1 MAKGVQTDMAERGSK
16 PAAEAARREKPRGS
30 FVLNSIVLPAV
41 SLLCALAAW
50 LIVTMYFDPQGTH
63 TISNVSVNF
72 GYQSSTYTAMNLDI
86 VDLPSVSNVRV
97 NVEGNGTIIGNMKA
111 EDIMVYPNYAA
122 VTGPGEVTLGLEARI
137 VNNDYANQGIRL
149 TVVSPTS
156 VTLVFE
162 NVTTKTLDIVAD
174 TAGVTVA
181 DGYTLHRTVS
191 APAAITLRGPASE
204 LEKVDSVAAIVTAED
219 ELADNYTT
227 SAVLELRD
235 ENGEAVEPRYTTMD
249 TETADV
255 TLSVYQVR
263 ELPLAVDFI
272 GTPKGFD
279 VNSLNYSLSRSTL
292 RVAGPARIVGP
303 LTELSVTSFDL
314 SQEFALGRDYQR
326 QIELPN
332 GIVSQDGV
340 GAVTLSFDTVNMDYT
355 TLNISNIQPINV
367 PSNYDIEVL
376 TSMVENVRLYGPEAE
391 IARLS
396 ADSVVVQLD
405 CQSVSLNAGQQV
417 VPVTIQI
424 PYSSRIFATGSYT
437 VECAVTEK

>member
-1 MAKGVQTDMAERGSK
+1 MAERTFR
-16 PAAEAARREKPRGS
+16 PAEPPRREKPRGS
-30 FVLNSIVLPAV
+30 IVVNSIVIPIV
-41 SLLCALAAW
+41 SLLCALASW
-50 LIVTMYFDPQGTH
+50 LIVTMYFDPQGTYP
-63 TISNVSVNF
+63 ISGVSVNF

-86 VDLPSVSNVRV
+86 VDLPTVSNVRV

-137 VNNDYANQGIRL
+137 VNNDYSNQGIRL

-162 NVTTKTLDIVAD
+162 NVTTKTLPITAD
-174 TAGVTVA
+174 TAGVTIA
-181 DGYTLHRTVS
+181 DGYTLNRTASV
-191 APAAITLRGPASE
+191 PAEITLRGPASE
-204 LEKVDSVAAIVTAED
+204 LDKVDSVAALVTAED

-235 ENGEAVEPRYTTMD
+235 ENGDAVEPRYTTTD

-255 TLSVYQVR
+255 TLTVYQVR

-279 VNSLNYSLSRSTL
+279 VDSLNYSLSRSEL

-303 LTELSVTSFDL
+303 LTELSITSFDL
-314 SQEFALGRDYQR
+314 AHEFALGRDYQR
-326 QIELPN
+326 QIELPS
-332 GIVSQDGV
+332 GIVSQDGIS
-340 GAVTLSFDTVNMDYT
+340 AVTLSFDTSNMAYT
-355 TLNISNIQPINV
+355 TLNVTNIQPINV
-367 PSNYDIEVL
+367 PSSYDIEVL
-376 TSMVENVRLYGPEAE
+376 TYTVENVRLYGPAAE
-391 IARLS
+391 IAQLS
-396 ADSVVVQLD
+396 ADSVVAQLD

-437 VECAVTEK
+437 VDCLVTEK

>member
-1 MAKGVQTDMAERGSK
+1 MAENMAERK
-16 PAAEAARREKPRGS
+16 PAAKAPRPEKPRGS
-30 FVLNSIVLPAV
+30 FIINSVVIPIV

-50 LIVTMYFDPQGTH
+50 LIVTMYFDPQGSH
-63 TISNVSVNF
+63 TVTGVSVNF

-86 VDLPSVSNVRV
+86 VELPDISSVRV
-97 NVEGNGTIIGNMKA
+97 NVEGNGTVIGNMRA

-149 TVVSPTS
+149 TVLSPTS
-156 VTLVFE
+156 VTLAFE
-162 NVTTKTLDIVAD
+162 NVTTKTIDIMAD
-174 TAGVTVA
+174 TSGVTVA
-181 DGYTLHRTVS
+181 DGYTLHRTASV
-191 APAAITLRGPASE
+191 PAQVTLRGPASE
-204 LEKVDSVAAIVTAED
+204 LDKVASVAALVTAED

-235 ENGEAVEPRYTTMD
+235 EDGAAVEPRYTTVD

-255 TLSVYQVR
+255 TLTVYQVR
-263 ELPLAVDFI
+263 ELPLAVSFI
-272 GTPKGFD
+272 GMPQGFD
-279 VNSLNYSLSRSTL
+279 VDSLHYSLSRDTL

-326 QIELPN
+326 QIQLPS

-340 GAVTLSFDTVNMDYT
+340 GAVTLRFDTSQMDYT
-355 TLNISNIQPINV
+355 TLNITNIQPINV
-367 PSNYDIEVL
+367 PSSYDIEVL
-376 TSMVENVRLYGPEAE
+376 SYTVPNVRLYGPADEV
-391 IARLS
+391 ARLS
-396 ADSVVVQLD
+396 ADSVTAQLD
-405 CQSVSLNAGQQV
+405 CQSVTLNAGQQV

-424 PYSSRIFATGSYT
+424 PSSSRIFAAGSYT